1 MIIFFK
7 NFKRT
12 DRTLLSIQSV
22 RHFFPTIDIRCL
34 TLYLDGE
41 HEYDEYTNKFKELG
55 VTVYMDKKKYNF
67 AESGAG
73 SMNNGFYFTEGINK
87 MFNLSSNHSKVL
99 MLDEDSFFTTGKTIQ
114 FLIDNDF
121 DFAYGTWPSPSP
133 NGCEQI
139 NGSIV
144 ALNCAKVKEL
154 FPLPERQEYIENL
167 LGSELHSQCLKRG
180 FKTLAIPTRVYTDY
194 GGDGSHTNNINQI
207 KEELARANIPFK
219 I

>member
-34 TLYLDGE
+34 TLYLDNE

-55 VTVYMDKKKYNF
+55 VTVYNDKKKYNF
-67 AESGAG
+67 AESAVG

-121 DFAYGTWPSPSP
+121 DFAKIFLQSILDCSPE
-133 NGCEQI
+133 C
-139 NGSIV
+139 
-144 ALNCAKVKEL
+144 
-154 FPLPERQEYIENL
+154 
-167 LGSELHSQCLKRG
+167 
-180 FKTLAIPTRVYTDY
+180 
-194 GGDGSHTNNINQI
+194 
-207 KEELARANIPFK
+207 
-219 I
+219 